1 MHRID
6 ASGHSSNL
14 FTDGNPSGGIEA
26 TVVDDDW
33 LNAVQEEIVNAILT
47 RAGITLV
54 KGTNTQLGSALD
66 QLTIL
71 PGGRLTLET
80 AVPVSTTDQA
90 GKTTVYYTP
99 HRHNRIAIYDG
110 TRWLWRTFSEM
121 SQLTTDNTKSPAAV
135 ANNSNYDVF
144 VWLDS
149 STMRA
154 TRGPAWTG
162 DTARGAGAGTSE
174 LELFEGRW
182 VNKVA
187 ITNGPAARC
196 GLYVGT
202 IRSDGA
208 AAINDTAALR
218 HVWNTYNRVPR
229 AMKVIEATNTWN
241 YTTATFR
248 QANNAAAN
256 QLDYVVGLAED
267 AVQARVLG
275 LAGNT
280 SDCKLAVGVGVDSTA
295 VNSADLFGGAVQGSV
310 STLTEPVLAFYDGIP
325 GLGRHYLA
333 WLEYSQ
339 AAGTT
344 SWYGDDGGT
353 AAQAGITGRLLA

>member
-54 KGTNTQLGSALD
+54 KGTNTQLATALD
-66 QLTIL
+66 QFTLL
-71 PGGRLTLET
+71 PGGRLTLTT
-80 AVPVSTTDQA
+80 AVPVTTADVSGA
-90 GKTTVYYTP
+90 TTVYYTP
-99 HRHNRIAIYDG
+99 HRHNRIALYDG

-144 VWLDS
+144 VWLDG

-174 LELFEGRW
+174 LEFFEGRW

-202 IRSDGA
+202 IRSDGSA
-208 AAINDTAALR
+208 QINDTAAKR
-218 HVWNTYNRVPR
+218 HVWNTYNRALRPMNV
-229 AMKVIEATNTWN
+229 VDTTDSWN
-241 YTTATFR
+241 YTLAAFQ
-248 QANNAAAN
+248 QANANAAN
-256 QLDYVVGLAED
+256 QLDYVVGLAEE
-267 AVQARVLG
+267 AVTARVLVTATNG
-275 LAGNT
+275 GSVRVTAGIGID
-280 SDCKLAVGVGVDSTA
+280 SAVA
-295 VNSADLFGGAVQGSV
+295 NSAQIYGGGAGGTPSV
-310 STLTEPVLAFYDGIP
+310 SLAHYAGQPGI
-325 GLGRHYLA
+325 GRHYLA
-333 WLEYSQ
+333 WLEWST
-339 AAGTT
+339 ASGTT
-344 SWYGDDGGT
+344 TWYGDNAATGT
-353 AAQAGITGRLLA
+353 QAGISGEVWG